1 VLNEAIAIRCCSC
14 MHACMHACMHTCRG
28 NLAGLGMVGWLAEA
42 SRLMYTPYMACEGLD
57 AGLSNVKLRVHS
69 HVTTIFA
76 TCACVCTFVFPPG
89 SAAIAT
95 RDTMRRPIPLRSRQE
110 PHIKMQLKQCLCNS
124 VCRNACLC
132 ICEFVG
138 IGHGPVKGRDGPPR
152 YGRERLRSASE
163 VCRAGIDHV
172 QGLHE

>member
-76 TCACVCTFVFPPG
+76 TCACVCVCVCVHVFFRPGPQLSPPE
-89 SAAIAT
+89 
-95 RDTMRRPIPLRSRQE
+95 IP
-110 PHIKMQLKQCLCNS
+110 
-124 VCRNACLC
+124 
-132 ICEFVG
+132 
-138 IGHGPVKGRDGPPR
+138 
-152 YGRERLRSASE
+152 
-163 VCRAGIDHV
+163 
-172 QGLHE
+172 

>member
-1 VLNEAIAIRCCSC
+1 
-14 MHACMHACMHTCRG
+14 MHACMHAYLPGQLGGFGYGRLARRSLPPDVHTLHGMRRVGCR
-28 NLAGLGMVGWLAEA
+28 VEQCEA
-42 SRLMYTPYMACEGLD
+42 SCA
-57 AGLSNVKLRVHS
+57 
-69 HVTTIFA
+69 F
-76 TCACVCTFVFPPG
+76 TCNDDIRNMCMCVCVCTCVFPPG